1 MSRLLRFCQ
10 DPNQL
15 WWHGALW
22 AAGMAGCELTR
33 VLVFGVSWAVA
44 YRTGTRLRSAVMTM
58 LYKKL
63 IRLTTLGD
71 KSIGEVNQ
79 FNTSLSLVINQSTLF
94 LQMINLFANDGQR
107 IYEVASFGP
116 FIIGDPFVA
125 VIGTSYTIWLLG
137 PHAALGM
144 LVFVLFYPVQYA
156 VSTLTGDFCLVNI
169 GIY

>member
-79 FNTSLSLVINQSTLF
+79 FNCSLSLLVNQS
-94 LQMINLFANDGQR
+94 I
-107 IYEVASFGP
+107 
-116 FIIGDPFVA
+116 
-125 VIGTSYTIWLLG
+125 
-137 PHAALGM
+137 
-144 LVFVLFYPVQYA
+144 
-156 VSTLTGDFCLVNI
+156 
-169 GIY
+169 